1 MLRLIIRFLFVVGG
15 TLIISPVL
23 GLFWD
28 RIMDTAPWGF
38 FVGVLTGI
46 IVAVIYVVRTIQG
59 RFLLLA
65 PPPPEEMK
73 EKV

>member
-23 GLFWD
+23 GLLWD

-38 FVGVLTGI
+38 FAGVLTGI